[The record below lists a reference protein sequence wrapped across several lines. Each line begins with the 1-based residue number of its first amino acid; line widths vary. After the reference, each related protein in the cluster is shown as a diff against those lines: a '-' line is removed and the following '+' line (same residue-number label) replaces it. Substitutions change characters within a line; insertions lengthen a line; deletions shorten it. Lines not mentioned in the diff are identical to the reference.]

1 MRALHA
7 DMLYQIALGAI
18 SSGVNQPTFLALN
31 MVVLLLWLMLAYCLF
46 VTATS
51 MEYGWLAPHCAA
63 MLGVCSCLAGL
74 LNWVIATVGLT
85 SAEEQEAQLQ
95 CSPLHRSG
103 EQEGKAAVDTS
114 GMDPDLAQKLREL
127 PLHSD
132 IDLALQGAGSFDTSG
147 LSIQNLPST
156 CLLQDQHEK
165 QKEL

>member
-31 MVVLLLWLMLAYCLF
+31 IVVLLLWLMLAYSLF

-85 SAEEQEAQLQ
+85 SAAEQEAQLQ
-95 CSPLHRSG
+95 RSG

-132 IDLALQGAGSFDTSG
+132 IDLALQGAGAFDTSG

-156 CLLQDQHEK
+156 CLLKDQHEK